1 MLFSTLALVLA
12 LAQGPPANGGSPTNG
27 TAPTGGTA
35 PANGSSPAGDDPPAS
50 GSPSAADLHPYDEV
64 VQIVNENMLTKRT
77 FIRAMYFESQGRGF
91 ADEREQMK
99 SQQKVQENTVKTA
112 LRVQAGQDMGL
123 DAAQVDREAR
133 NWIESRRELL
143 GQDAFAEMLK
153 KSSMTL
159 YEYQEFIRDRLYSE
173 FWENHITGSGPV
185 GQGERQSRD
194 RYVRPG
200 YVLFRYREFV
210 KHPEALQR
218 IGGRDQSVVLQQLIL
233 DPKEFGGLEG
243 ARTMA
248 ADLRRRIQDGADMSE
263 LVDRYAALKTN
274 HGIADPHPEAL
285 VAQADPGLAGFV
297 SEAKPG
303 DLSEVLEFTTKG
315 RTGVRI
321 VRLVDR
327 LPALVP
333 EITSIDVQKK
343 LEKGLKTELSEWRK
357 DQAYRVLYRSSYVW
371 PSSEDRPR

>member
-1 MLFSTLALVLA
+1 MLLSTLALL
-12 LAQGPPANGGSPTNG
+12 LAQSLPAAGGTPTNG
-27 TAPTGGTA
+27 AP
-35 PANGSSPAGDDPPAS
+35 PVNGSSPANDDPPAS
-50 GSPSAADLHPYDEV
+50 GASAAADQKVYDEV

-77 FIRAMYFESQGRGF
+77 FIRAMYFESQGHGF
-91 ADEREQMK
+91 ANEREQMK
-99 SQQKVQENTVKTA
+99 SQQKVQANTVKTA

-123 DAAQVDREAR
+123 DPAQVDREAR

-143 GQDAFAEMLK
+143 GHDAFAEMLK

-173 FWENHITGSGPV
+173 FWENHVTGSGPV

-194 RYVRPG
+194 RFLRPG

-233 DPKEFGGLEG
+233 DPKEFGGVEG

-248 ADLRRRIQDGADMSE
+248 ADLRRRILDGWDMSE

-274 HGIADPHPEAL
+274 HGIADPLPEAL
-285 VAQADPGLAGFV
+285 VATDPGLAGFV
-297 SEAKPG
+297 SDAKPG
-303 DLSEVLEFTTKG
+303 DLSEVLEFTNKG

-333 EITSIDVQKK
+333 EISSIDVQKK
-343 LEKGLKTELSEWRK
+343 LDKDLKTELSEWRK

-371 PSSEDRPR
+371 PSSEGTEDRPR